1 MGITVKR
8 VVDRRNYTTLL
19 LLVVDCGT
27 KIAVWIFKND
37 KVVIQRQGDN
47 II

>member
-1 MGITVKR
+1 MGSTVKR
-8 VVDRRNYTTLL
+8 GLDRRHCTPFLI
-19 LLVVDCGT
+19 LVVDCGT

-47 II
+47 MI